1 MIEPRI
7 RATVVALAFALLTPQ
22 LAAQTPDTLSAAG
35 ASTWRCVV
43 VHDAVRADSGAGS
56 TAQIKETIAL
66 SMERRLRDAGALCPK
81 VAPVSSD
88 PSAAFELSERDAYWA
103 RFNAS
108 TIAYLHIMIYVYLE
122 VWETEPGFGDLVAI
136 RQREIT
142 SKRSGETWS
151 DAPEVFHWA
160 RGISL
165 TSYANL
171 ATAIENRVL
180 AEFPGR

>member
-1 MIEPRI
+1 MTMERRI
-7 RATVVALAFALLTPQ
+7 RAATVVLFLTLFTSQ
-22 LAAQTPDTLSAAG
+22 LAAQIPDTLAADPG
-35 ASTWRCVV
+35 TWRCVV

-56 TAQIKETIAL
+56 AAEIKETIAL
-66 SMERRLRDAGALCPK
+66 SLERRLQQAGVLCPK
-81 VAPVSSD
+81 VDAASSD
-88 PSAAFELSERDAYWA
+88 PSAAFSLSERDAYWN

-108 TIAYLHIMIYVYLE
+108 PIASIHIMIYVYLE
-122 VWETEPGFGDLVAI
+122 IWEQEPGFGDLVAI

-142 SKRSGETWS
+142 SKRSDETWS

-160 RGISL
+160 RGIQL

-180 AEFPGR
+180 AEFPKR